1 MSRCAPGWFQIFAYC
16 GFVEPQP
23 QLLLSYL
30 MTIVFKYLPR
40 RTFLAV
46 AVAVVWVV
54 SVVLVVLVVSVVLVV
69 LVVVVVVVVVAVV
82 EGVAVVEVVAVVVSC
97 LCRRFSSCESH
108 YLYQQHR
115 YVLAV

>member
-1 MSRCAPGWFQIFAYC
+1 
-16 GFVEPQP
+16 
-23 QLLLSYL
+23 

-54 SVVLVVLVVSVVLVV
+54 LVVSVVLVV
-69 LVVVVVVVVVAVV
+69 LVMVVVVVVVVAVV

>member
-1 MSRCAPGWFQIFAYC
+1 
-16 GFVEPQP
+16 
-23 QLLLSYL
+23 

-82 EGVAVVEVVAVVVSC
+82 EGVAVVEVVVSC